1 MGFAFSFEQP
11 GRANGNYAMNGSQ
24 MSMMVEIMRAV
35 KALREQGMDPNWS
48 LLPDG
53 VTHDKFRSSG
63 NHHVTPQECLLIA
76 TRLREGLADGTVTET
91 LSFFDDAPVG
101 KKARQWVEEWAAY
114 NERAAAAGGYRV
126 R

>member
-11 GRANGNYAMNGSQ
+11 GRANGKYSMNGGQ
-24 MSMMVEIMRAV
+24 MSMMVEIMRGV
-35 KALREQGMDPNWS
+35 KAIREQGMDPNWS

-53 VTHDKFRSSG
+53 VTHDKFRSND
-63 NHHVTPQECLLIA
+63 NHHVTPEECLLIA
-76 TRLREGLADGTVTET
+76 TRLREGLADGTIIDV
-91 LSFFDDAPVG
+91 LSAFDDAPPG
-101 KKARQWVEEWAAY
+101 KEARKWVNEWADY